1 MRVFYAGDSTAQTN
15 DIYTYPQ
22 TGMGQVLG
30 LYLKPDIKVENFAK
44 NGRSTKSF
52 IDEGRL
58 ARIDARI
65 ESNDIMLI
73 QFGHNDEK
81 SEDETR
87 YTTPH
92 GTFIENLG
100 TMIDV
105 ARSHGAYPVLI
116 SPLARR
122 CFDESGVLGPSAH
135 TEYVEGMKE
144 ASAKYDVPFIDLTAM
159 SRAKLIE
166 AGPEETTTWYMHL
179 KAGEY
184 ESCPEGKIDNTH
196 LKYKGAVIYAGLV
209 ARGLRELGG
218 RYADILADKESKEN
232 W

>member
-30 LYLKPDIKVENFAK
+30 LYLKPDVEVKNFAK

-92 GTFIENLG
+92 GTFIDNLG

-122 CFDESGVLGPSAH
+122 CFDEAGVLGPSAH

-144 ASAKYDVPFIDLTAM
+144 AAAKFNVPFIDLTAM

-166 AGPEETTTWYMHL
+166 AGVEETATWYMHL
-179 KAGEY
+179 APGEY

-209 ARGLRELGG
+209 AKGLRELGG
-218 RYADILADKESKEN
+218 RYADILADKNDKEN